1 MLASFGGG
9 GGLTLKDRD
18 ILEGG
23 QRAIQNRETRNDE
36 EKLNSSS
43 PGEDTGKNSKRW
55 QARRG
60 L

>member
-18 ILEGG
+18 ILEGD
-23 QRAIQNRETRNDE
+23 QKAIQNRETRNGE

-43 PGEDTGKNSKRW
+43 PREDARKNPKRW
-55 QARRG
+55 QAPRDP
-60 L
+60 